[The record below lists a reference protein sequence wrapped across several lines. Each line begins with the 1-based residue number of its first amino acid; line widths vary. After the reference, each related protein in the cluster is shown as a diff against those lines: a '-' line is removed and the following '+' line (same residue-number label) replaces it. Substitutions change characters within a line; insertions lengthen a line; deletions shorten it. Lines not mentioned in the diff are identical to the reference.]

1 LSATPTPIPTNGSAP
16 LPPPAAN
23 AVTESPSVQ
32 LGLGFGLTALFI
44 GLAGIFFGF
53 FARQTAFKIL
63 YWIRTHIL
71 RQAPKVKAPRHPTR
85 SNSVRATAARLAADP
100 GIIQLNLNPAMVQQ
114 QTAMDLLQLARQQRL
129 EAIQAQQQAV
139 LTDNPAELS
148 RIKSFKQVYKPIR
161 APGTSV

>member
-1 LSATPTPIPTNGSAP
+1 VASR
-16 LPPPAAN
+16 LP
-23 AVTESPSVQ
+23 
-32 LGLGFGLTALFI
+32 
-44 GLAGIFFGF
+44 
-53 FARQTAFKIL
+53 
-63 YWIRTHIL
+63 
-71 RQAPKVKAPRHPTR
+71 
-85 SNSVRATAARLAADP
+85 ADP

-148 RIKSFKQVYKPIR
+148 RIKSFKQMYKPIR